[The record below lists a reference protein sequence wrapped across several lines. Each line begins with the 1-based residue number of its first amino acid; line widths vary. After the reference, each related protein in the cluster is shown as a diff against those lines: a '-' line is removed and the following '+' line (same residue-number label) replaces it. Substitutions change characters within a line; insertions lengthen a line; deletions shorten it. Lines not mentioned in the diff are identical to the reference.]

1 MRVSPSIRDL
11 GVSTWSKG
19 FHIFVYQESAGILY
33 PVVELRWKHCC
44 DNTELQSETS
54 MRDVIT
60 QYQAL
65 LVFLMQTRTQF
76 SVGLC
81 VSWGVLRQMVRASF
95 EVNVFTTVSDVDHV
109 CHSGTYACS
118 RDIYCGT
125 STCTCWRQ
133 LPPPCKWI
141 AFAKVPHARHQD
153 LHLGSTE

>member
-44 DNTELQSETS
+44 DDTELQSETS

-81 VSWGVLRQMVRASF
+81 VSWDVLRQM
-95 EVNVFTTVSDVDHV
+95 
-109 CHSGTYACS
+109 
-118 RDIYCGT
+118 
-125 STCTCWRQ
+125 
-133 LPPPCKWI
+133 
-141 AFAKVPHARHQD
+141 
-153 LHLGSTE
+153 